1 MSRAARGWDADRVS
15 PRLVIVDD
23 SALYRS
29 AAGDLLRADGFDVVA
44 EAADGRSGLAAIVE
58 HRPDVVVLDVA
69 LPDQDGFA
77 VAAQAMHLPSRPDV
91 VLVSSRDWTDLD
103 QRIDACGARGFLPK
117 DQVDGAAVLALT
129 RRPR

>member
-1 MSRAARGWDADRVS
+1 M
-15 PRLVIVDD
+15 IVDD

-44 EAADGRSGLAAIVE
+44 EAGDGCSALAAIE
-58 HRPDVVVLDVA
+58 KHRPDVVVLDVA

-77 VAAQAMHLPSRPDV
+77 VAAEAMRLPTRPDV

-103 QRIDACGARGFLPK
+103 ARIRACGARGFLPK
-117 DQVDGAAVLALT
+117 DQVDGAAILALI
-129 RRPR
+129 RGSR